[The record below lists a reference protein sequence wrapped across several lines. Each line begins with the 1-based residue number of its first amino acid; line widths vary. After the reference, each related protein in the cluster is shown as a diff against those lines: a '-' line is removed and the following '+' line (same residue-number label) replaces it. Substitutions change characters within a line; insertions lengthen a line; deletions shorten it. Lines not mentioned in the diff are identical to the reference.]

1 VTLRWRLA
9 LALAAA
15 VAIGAVVFGVA
26 ARATV
31 EHVLY
36 DDVDQQLRGEV
47 RRVVGDVGGRDDRGG
62 MDEQPV
68 PRGPFGTSRSG
79 RPGVFGG
86 RGPGAVFGR
95 EAPFAQV
102 LDADGDIV
110 LRTTAVESIGGFP
123 DPEVDSDSPGDLRE
137 RTIGIDGDRYRL
149 VEAAGRDG
157 VVVQVARPLD
167 EVAGFLDTLMW
178 VLAAAGAVA
187 LGAALLL
194 GPWVARATLR
204 PVERMTATAR
214 TIAGSPRDLTQRVE
228 PAFPDPE
235 LREFADAMNE
245 MLESIDSADRHQR
258 RFVADASHELRTP
271 LTSLGGNAAY
281 LERTAELDEDAG
293 EALGAVR
300 RDVERLT
307 RIADGLTML
316 ARLDATPVSQAEPC
330 DLGALAFDAVERF
343 RRLYPDHGF
352 ELGGATGV
360 HLLDV
365 ELARRI
371 VDNLVD
377 NAGRYTPAGSTVRV
391 TVGIDGDAVTL
402 DVVDDG
408 SGLAEHER
416 AHVLERFHRGTTSAG
431 ASGTGLGL
439 AIVDEAAR
447 ALGGSLELRDAAP
460 RGLHAHVRVRSTAP
474 ARG

>member
-1 VTLRWRLA
+1 MTLRWRLA

-15 VAIGAVVFGVA
+15 VAIGAIVFGLA

-31 EHVLY
+31 ERVLY
-36 DDVDQQLRGEV
+36 DDVDRQLRGEV
-47 RRVVGDVGGRDDRGG
+47 RRVIGDVGRDATA
-62 MDEQPV
+62 DEAPA
-68 PRGPFGTSRSG
+68 RGPFGAGRE
-79 RPGVFGG
+79 RPGMFGG

-102 LDADGDIV
+102 LDANGGIV
-110 LRTTAVESIGGFP
+110 LQTTAVESIGGLP
-123 DPEVDSDSPGDLRE
+123 DPEVEAGDDGELHE
-137 RTIGIDGDRYRL
+137 RTVRIDGDRYRL
-149 VEAAGRDG
+149 VEAAGPG
-157 VVVQVARPLD
+157 EVVVQVARPLD

-187 LGAALLL
+187 LGAVLLL

-214 TIAGSPRDLTQRVE
+214 TIAGSPRDLTRRVE

-245 MLESIDSADRHQR
+245 MLGSIDSADRHQR

-271 LTSLGGNAAY
+271 LTSLGGNATY
-281 LERTAELDEDAG
+281 LARTAELDDDAG
-293 EALGAVR
+293 EALGAVQ
-300 RDVERLT
+300 RDIERLT
-307 RIADGLTML
+307 RIAAGRPRG
-316 ARLDATPVSQAEPC
+316 ARRPAPA
-330 DLGALAFDAVERF
+330 GAPPAPGGGGAPPPAAVDRF
-343 RRLYPDHGF
+343 GRLYPDHRF
-352 ELGGATGV
+352 ELTGSTGV

-377 NAGRYTPAGSTVRV
+377 NAGRYTPAGTTVRV
-391 TVGIDGDAVTL
+391 TVAAVADSVML

-408 SGLAEHER
+408 PGLDER
-416 AHVLERFHRGTTSAG
+416 ERSQVRERFHRGTTSAG

-439 AIVDEAAR
+439 AIVDEAAQ
-447 ALGGSLELRDAAP
+447 ALGGSLELLGVEP
-460 RGLHAHVRVRSTAP
+460 HGLHARVRVRSTVP